1 MNINEPRQR
10 HAPRVLATCQGF
22 WHAGR
27 GRKSIPIRPDV
38 ECHGV
43 LTLVFSLIWIDMVLS
58 DYCDYRL
65 CDLEFCSNAGDDQ
78 SHALGYTQTQ
88 TKSVHT

>member
-1 MNINEPRQR
+1 MLLVYWQR
-10 HAPRVLATCQGF
+10 AKASGMLEEDEKAFPSGQMFC
-22 WHAGR
+22 
-27 GRKSIPIRPDV
+27 DV

-43 LTLVFSLIWIDMVLS
+43 LTLVFFIDMVLS

-78 SHALGYTQTQ
+78 PHALGYTQTQ
-88 TKSVHT
+88 TKRVHT